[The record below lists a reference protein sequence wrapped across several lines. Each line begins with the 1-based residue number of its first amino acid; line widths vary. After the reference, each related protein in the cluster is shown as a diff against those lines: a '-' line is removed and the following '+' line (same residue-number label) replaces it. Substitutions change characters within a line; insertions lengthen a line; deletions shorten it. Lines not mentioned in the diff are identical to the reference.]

1 MRSDSVESN
10 LTPEQLHRLNAW
22 IENLRIIW
30 RIFRKICWIGCLAYA
45 VLAVVAMVLVKNV
58 PEHVTFLAVA
68 NYAPPLLWLLPG
80 LLLLPL
86 AIVIWRGGAVVALLG
101 VVSWWLL
108 VFSGWKQSKTSGEAV
123 FLQPAVLR
131 VITFNRGQAQRHSL
145 RPFLTEV
152 GPDVVALQ
160 DARGRSGHYRT
171 DPAYAAFRDVREE
184 GEFVLLSR
192 HLVLQQ
198 GALSTPNLQEMEE
211 HYVSY
216 GARWVIDWH
225 GSLVAIYNVHFP
237 SPRRHLVSTGVSR
250 ILPQLTAL
258 AFGDDSKVD
267 PYWRGRVELA
277 RDLAGRLQKEPLPWI
292 LLGDMNTPPRGV
304 MYSLLLS
311 MGEDLHVRV
320 GEGFGHTFPGD
331 TRNPLA
337 LALPWLRLD
346 YVFADRKSWQ
356 PRWVRPEKG
365 AHSQHLPLAAE
376 LIMTAPLVGG
386 ISN

>member
-1 MRSDSVESN
+1 MRSNSAESK
-10 LTPEQLHRLNAW
+10 LTPEQLRRLHDW
-22 IENLRIIW
+22 MVRLRTCW
-30 RIFRKICWIGCLAYA
+30 QLFRKLCLIGILAYA
-45 VLAVVAMVLVKNV
+45 FLALLAMVLAQNQA
-58 PEHVTFLAVA
+58 EHVTLLAVA

-80 LLLLPL
+80 LLLLPM
-86 AIVIWRGGAVVALLG
+86 AFMTWRGGAACALLAVAG
-101 VVSWWLL
+101 WWLL
-108 VFSGWKQSKTSGEAV
+108 VFSGWKLPKTPLEVVSLKPV
-123 FLQPAVLR
+123 VMR
-131 VITFNRGQAQRHSL
+131 VITFNRGQAQGHSL

-160 DARGRSGHYRT
+160 DARGRSGYYRT

-198 GALSTPNLQEMEE
+198 AALSAQNLQEMEGRG
-211 HYVSY
+211 VSY

-237 SPRRHLVSTGVSR
+237 SPRRHLGSTGVSR

-267 PYWRGRVELA
+267 PYWLWRVELA
-277 RDLAGRLQKEPLPWI
+277 RDLVRRLQKEPLPWI

-304 MYSLLLS
+304 IYSLLLS
-311 MGEDLHVRV
+311 TGEDLHVSA

-337 LALPWLRLD
+337 LARPWLRLD
-346 YVFADRKSWQ
+346 YVFADRNSWE
-356 PRWVRPEKG
+356 PRWVRPELG

-376 LIMTAPLVGG
+376 LVMNAL
-386 ISN
+386 